1 MNYNDEGLLSI
12 EQYEVMAKAYAD
24 ALKKRGLKIVNI
36 DDEIDER
43 DVDEI
48 FDKISNIKSL
58 LFTLGGFLNTSTF
71 YSLNERQLKKLL
83 IIFDKDTIPSH
94 HVKTR
99 DKTKCFLSFLSCE
112 FALTSKLLTLS
123 EKTNFESEIKG
134 MIHQRLTLLSQIL
147 AL

>member
-83 IIFDKDTIPSH
+83 IIFDKDTIPSL